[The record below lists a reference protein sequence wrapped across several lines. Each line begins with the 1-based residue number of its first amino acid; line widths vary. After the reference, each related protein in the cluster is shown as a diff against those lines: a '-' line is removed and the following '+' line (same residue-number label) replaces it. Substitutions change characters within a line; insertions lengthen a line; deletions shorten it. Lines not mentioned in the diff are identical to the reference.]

1 MVHVKRGEKQTLYA
15 YLLNEGVCTVK
26 EENTGKHEQTKI
38 DNLKVLNSMIS
49 MESRGFATKTFVWNH
64 RYYTITNEG
73 CQFLRDQ
80 LGVTN
85 ANVNPK
91 THQQKPVEQ
100 NAGAGGPDRRNQMS
114 RGRGGFRGGDR
125 EGGFRGGGD
134 REGGFRGSGEGRGRG
149 GFRGGSRPD
158 GDAPEKEHAKPQPGA
173 DIMG

>member
-1 MVHVKRGEKQTLYA
+1 
-15 YLLNEGVCTVK
+15 
-26 EENTGKHEQTKI
+26 
-38 DNLKVLNSMIS
+38 

-100 NAGAGGPDRRNQMS
+100 NAGAQGPDRRNQMS
-114 RGRGGFRGGDR
+114 RGRGGFGERGGRNFQSNR
-125 EGGFRGGGD
+125 EGG
-134 REGGFRGSGEGRGRG
+134 
-149 GFRGGSRPD
+149 
-158 GDAPEKEHAKPQPGA
+158 APQKEHAKPQPGA
-173 DIMG
+173 

>member
-1 MVHVKRGEKQTLYA
+1 M
-15 YLLNEGVCTVK
+15 
-26 EENTGKHEQTKI
+26 GKVM
-38 DNLKVLNSMIS
+38 NVMIS
-49 MESRGFATKTFVWNH
+49 MESRGFAKKTFVWNT

-100 NAGAGGPDRRNQMS
+100 NAGAQGPDRRNQMS
-114 RGRGGFRGGDR
+114 RGRGEFRGGDR
-125 EGGFRGGGD
+125 EGGFRGGD
-134 REGGFRGSGEGRGRG
+134 REGGFNRGRG

-158 GDAPEKEHAKPQPGA
+158 GDAPQKEHAKPQPGA

>member
-125 EGGFRGGGD
+125 GGFRGGD

-158 GDAPEKEHAKPQPGA
+158 GDAPEKEHAKPQ
-173 DIMG
+173 

>member
-1 MVHVKRGEKQTLYA
+1 MGVKRQEKQTLYA

-26 EENTGKHEQTKI
+26 EENTGKHDQTKI
-38 DNLKVLNSMIS
+38 ENLKVMNVMIS

-100 NAGAGGPDRRNQMS
+100 NAGAQGPDRRNQMS
-114 RGRGGFRGGDR
+114 RGRGGFRGGR
-125 EGGFRGGGD
+125 GGFGD
-134 REGGFRGSGEGRGRG
+134 RG
-149 GFRGGSRPD
+149 GFRGGNRGGS
-158 GDAPEKEHAKPQPGA
+158 DAPQKEFAKPQPGA

>member
-100 NAGAGGPDRRNQMS
+100 NAGMNLFNINCFNGIMTYWSNEFYMKKASKRNIYGGKSNFWFPYLC
-114 RGRGGFRGGDR
+114 
-125 EGGFRGGGD
+125 
-134 REGGFRGSGEGRGRG
+134 
-149 GFRGGSRPD
+149 
-158 GDAPEKEHAKPQPGA
+158 
-173 DIMG
+173 